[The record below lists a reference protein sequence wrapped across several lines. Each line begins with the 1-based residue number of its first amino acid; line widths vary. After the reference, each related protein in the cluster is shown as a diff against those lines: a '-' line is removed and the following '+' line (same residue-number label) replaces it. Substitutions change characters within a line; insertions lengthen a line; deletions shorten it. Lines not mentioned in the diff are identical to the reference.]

1 MSGEK
6 NRMIYSWAYHIHP
19 GKPAWS
25 WVSPPQKWDV
35 WHRNMAMI
43 FAVCCKSAGHNGLST
58 LHVGVTLFTQDLWN
72 CTLTGQMQLPW
83 HLRYQFNNQGPRL
96 SSVYSLIVICSS
108 NQMKKKQTYWGIYKH
123 TQTGGYRRTQPSTA
137 PACPRSAANAKRCR
151 SELLLE
157 GLTWFMADNENW
169 ISRLVD

>member
-108 NQMKKKQTYWGIYKH
+108 NQMKKNKH
-123 TQTGGYRRTQPSTA
+123 IEEYI
-137 PACPRSAANAKRCR
+137 NILK
-151 SELLLE
+151 LE
-157 GLTWFMADNENW
+157 GIDVLNPAPHLPVPGVLPMRKGADP
-169 ISRLVD
+169 SYC